1 MGQIGQLKTQ
11 VHKQY
16 EMGKSTN
23 SKFNEEVRLN
33 VNDLLKKRKE
43 ENKIDKRI
51 NVLILSGATAFTV
64 VILAFLSL

>member
-1 MGQIGQLKTQ
+1 
-11 VHKQY
+11 
-16 EMGKSTN
+16 MGKSTN

>member
-1 MGQIGQLKTQ
+1 MGQIDQLKTQ